1 MFRRHR
7 MNFRA
12 RKWTEEQW
20 VDVVVWSLVAAAII
34 LALVLP
40 NPARAAEASTADP
53 ATILQVLTCE
63 SSFNSRAVGDDG
75 VSRGIA
81 QFRKETFY
89 EFVAMAKHAGE
100 WDNHL
105 GKPSWLNPQQQVF
118 LLAWGIANGY
128 GNRWTCY
135 RMLQENKREN

>member
-1 MFRRHR
+1 MFKRHR

-12 RKWTEEQW
+12 CKWTEEQW
-20 VDVVVWSLVAAAII
+20 VDVIVWSLVAAVLV

-40 NPARAAEASTADP
+40 PQAQAAQASEADTG
-53 ATILQVLTCE
+53 IMLQVLACE

-89 EFVAMAKHAGE
+89 EFAAMARSAGE
-100 WDNHL
+100 WDNKL

-135 RMLQENKREN
+135 RKITEVGNER